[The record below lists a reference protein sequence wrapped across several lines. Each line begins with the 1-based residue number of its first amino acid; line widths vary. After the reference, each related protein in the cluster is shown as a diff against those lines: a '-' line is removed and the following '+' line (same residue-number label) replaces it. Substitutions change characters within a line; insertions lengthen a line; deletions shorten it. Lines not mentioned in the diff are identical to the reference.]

1 MLWGFNK
8 FYSVP
13 SPARLQLLFYK
24 AIVENVPAT
33 TTIVQK
39 AIMFSNKIALVTGG
53 SRGIGRAVVEE
64 LRRKNA
70 MVYFTYHRHEE
81 AAEETAQTLGASK
94 ILCAQG
100 DAAAI
105 ESTVDSIIK
114 ANGRIDI
121 LVNNA
126 GITSDQYLMMMPA
139 DEWDKVIDTNLNGA
153 FRFAK
158 AVVRPM
164 MAAQS
169 GVIVNIA
176 SVSGLVGIG
185 GQTNYAASKGAL
197 IAFTR
202 SLAAELGP
210 RGIRVNAVVPG
221 FVETDMTAR
230 MPRQIKQQNLAR
242 ILVKRFGTAHE
253 VAAAVA
259 FLASNDS
266 SYIIGQALVVD
277 GGLTSTVA

>member
-1 MLWGFNK
+1 
-8 FYSVP
+8 
-13 SPARLQLLFYK
+13 
-24 AIVENVPAT
+24 
-33 TTIVQK
+33 
-39 AIMFSNKIALVTGG
+39 MFSQRIALVTGG
-53 SRGIGRAVVEE
+53 SRGIGRAVVTEF
-64 LRRKNA
+64 RSKNA
-70 MVYFTYHRHEE
+70 TVYFTYHRHEQ
-81 AAEETAQTLGASK
+81 AAEETTSQTGAHK
-94 ILCAQG
+94 ILCPQEDG
-100 DAAAI
+100 VAI
-105 ESTVDSIIK
+105 EKAVDDIVK
-114 ANGRIDI
+114 REGRIDI
-121 LVNNA
+121 LINNA
-126 GITSDQYLMMMPA
+126 GITSDQYLMMMPS

-158 AVVRPM
+158 AVARPM
-164 MAAQS
+164 MAAKK
-169 GVIVNIA
+169 GVIVNVA

-230 MPRQIKQQNLAR
+230 MPRQVKQQNLER
-242 ILVKRFGTAHE
+242 ILVKRFGTPGE
-253 VAAAVA
+253 IAAAVA
-259 FLASNDS
+259 FLSSDDS

>member
-1 MLWGFNK
+1 
-8 FYSVP
+8 
-13 SPARLQLLFYK
+13 
-24 AIVENVPAT
+24 
-33 TTIVQK
+33 
-39 AIMFSNKIALVTGG
+39 MFSNKIALVTGG
-53 SRGIGRAVVEE
+53 SRGIGRAVVEDF
-64 LRRKNA
+64 RAKHA
-70 MVYFTYHRHEE
+70 TVYFTYHRHEE
-81 AAEETAQTLGASK
+81 AAEETAQKTGGHK
-94 ILCAQG
+94 ILCPQG
-100 DAAAI
+100 DAEAI
-105 ESTVDSIIK
+105 ERTVEDIVQRE
-114 ANGRIDI
+114 GRIDV

-126 GITSDQYLMMMPA
+126 GITADGYLMMMPF
-139 DEWDKVIDTNLNGA
+139 DEWNKVLDTNLNGA

-164 MAAQS
+164 MSAQK

-242 ILVKRFGTAHE
+242 ILVKRFGTPRE
-253 VAAAVA
+253 VAAAVS
-259 FLASNDS
+259 FLSSEDS

>member
-1 MLWGFNK
+1 
-8 FYSVP
+8 
-13 SPARLQLLFYK
+13 
-24 AIVENVPAT
+24 
-33 TTIVQK
+33 
-39 AIMFSNKIALVTGG
+39 MFSNKIALVTGG

-64 LRRKNA
+64 FRRRNA
-70 MVYFTYHRHEE
+70 TVYFTYHRHEE
-81 AAEETAQTLGASK
+81 AALETAQATGATK
-94 ILCAQG
+94 VLCEQG
-100 DAAAI
+100 DTQAV
-105 ESTVDSIIK
+105 ESAVESIVK

-126 GITSDQYLMMMPA
+126 GVTSDQYLMMMPF
-139 DEWDKVIDTNLNGA
+139 DEWNKVIDTNLNGA

-169 GVIVNIA
+169 GVIVNVA

-242 ILVKRFGTAHE
+242 ILVRRFGTPQE
-253 VAAAVA
+253 VAAVVA
-259 FLASNDS
+259 FLASSDS

>member
-1 MLWGFNK
+1 
-8 FYSVP
+8 
-13 SPARLQLLFYK
+13 
-24 AIVENVPAT
+24 
-33 TTIVQK
+33 
-39 AIMFSNKIALVTGG
+39 MFSQRVALITGG
-53 SRGIGRAVVEE
+53 SRGIGRAVVKD
-64 LRRKNA
+64 LRAKNA
-70 MVYFTYHRHEE
+70 TVYFTYHRHEQ
-81 AAEETAQTLGASK
+81 AAEETAVQTGAHRL
-94 ILCAQG
+94 LCPQE
-100 DAAAI
+100 DHAAI
-105 ESTVDSIIK
+105 EK
-114 ANGRIDI
+114 AVEDIVKREGRLDI

-126 GITSDQYLMMMPA
+126 GITSDQYLMMMPI
-139 DEWDKVIDTNLNGA
+139 DEWNKVIDTNLNGA

-164 MAAQS
+164 MTAKK
-169 GVIVNIA
+169 GVIVNVA

-230 MPRQIKQQNLAR
+230 MPRQVKQQNLAR
-242 ILVKRFGTAHE
+242 ILVKRFGTPE
-253 VAAAVA
+253 EIAAAVA
-259 FLASNDS
+259 FLSSDDS

>member
-1 MLWGFNK
+1 
-8 FYSVP
+8 
-13 SPARLQLLFYK
+13 
-24 AIVENVPAT
+24 
-33 TTIVQK
+33 
-39 AIMFSNKIALVTGG
+39 
-53 SRGIGRAVVEE
+53 
-64 LRRKNA
+64 
-70 MVYFTYHRHEE
+70 
-81 AAEETAQTLGASK
+81 
-94 ILCAQG
+94 
-100 DAAAI
+100 
-105 ESTVDSIIK
+105 
-114 ANGRIDI
+114 
-121 LVNNA
+121 
-126 GITSDQYLMMMPA
+126 
-139 DEWDKVIDTNLNGA
+139 
-153 FRFAK
+153 
-158 AVVRPM
+158 M